1 MVNYSG
7 KSRKAPGAPQISIFS
22 TLGIQLKIEKFS
34 KGVAFF
40 LDFQMSLAQK
50 KAPPH
55 RGFSRA
61 STVHGIPPLAVLSLF
76 PTLGAIL

>member
-1 MVNYSG
+1 MENRE
-7 KSRKAPGAPQISIFS
+7 KPQGHLKFLFFS
-22 TLGIQLKIEKFS
+22 TLGIQQKIEKFS

-50 KAPPH
+50 KAPPNW
-55 RGFSRA
+55 GFSRA